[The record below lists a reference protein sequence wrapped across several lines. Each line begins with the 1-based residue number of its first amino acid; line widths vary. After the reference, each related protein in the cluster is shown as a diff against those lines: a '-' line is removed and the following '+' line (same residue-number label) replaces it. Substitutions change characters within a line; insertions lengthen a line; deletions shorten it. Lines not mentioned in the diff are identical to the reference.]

1 MGEKAYGVKDHL
13 FFERIRKAVPKGGEN
28 PSNVKSCLLVSTGS
42 ISGGNR
48 KSG

>member
-1 MGEKAYGVKDHL
+1 MGEKEYGEKDHL
-13 FFERIRKAVPKGGEN
+13 FFLRIRKTVPKGGEN
-28 PSNVKSCLLVSTGS
+28 PSNVKSGLLVYTGS